1 MCTFNSTCSRRSNVL
16 STLITA
22 SMHSYQLQATLWGS
36 FSQPSILGTA
46 KQRYKNF
53 FIES

>member
-16 STLITA
+16 STA